1 MAISFFISRDKF
13 GSEWFFVVF
22 GDCERLVVLA
32 VVACIA
38 GPAGSSVLANF
49 FHKGAIDCFTGV

>member
-1 MAISFFISRDKF
+1 MPL
-13 GSEWFFVVF
+13 VF

-38 GPAGSSVLANF
+38 GPAGSSVRANF
-49 FHKGAIDCFTGV
+49 FTKES

>member
-1 MAISFFISRDKF
+1 MAISFYISGEKF
-13 GSEWFFVVF
+13 GSECFLVVF

-38 GPAGSSVLANF
+38 GPARSSLRADF
-49 FHKGAIDCFTGV
+49 FTKES

>member
-1 MAISFFISRDKF
+1 MAISFFFFFYVKGQIRV
-13 GSEWFFVVF
+13 GVFFVVF

-38 GPAGSSVLANF
+38 GPAGSSVRANF
-49 FHKGAIDCFTGV
+49 FTNES